1 MSSYKPAHL
10 FSDGP
15 RRCIRRT
22 TRGCR
27 PYRSFL
33 LECRFGR
40 SGSSGFVGGFRRL
53 RWSGC
58 VPVLKD
64 RRNPGRY
71 RYRYICRPGGFLAA
85 NGCRP
90 KRIQFSLRGCLKL
103 LRLSDDLAYPFAQGI
118 VGVRQSFFRTVFLED
133 FGFNQ
138 FVEARLNLQLAYY

>member
-1 MSSYKPAHL
+1 M
-10 FSDGP
+10 
-15 RRCIRRT
+15 
-22 TRGCR
+22 
-27 PYRSFL
+27 
-33 LECRFGR
+33 
-40 SGSSGFVGGFRRL
+40 
-53 RWSGC
+53 
-58 VPVLKD
+58 LKD

-118 VGVRQSFFRTVFLED
+118 VGVLQSFFRTVFLED